1 MAVNNKQRHVDC
13 KHYTYTLCTSSQLM
27 STAVLSDMV
36 HVHASLCI
44 VLV

>member
-36 HVHASLCI
+36 HVHA
-44 VLV
+44 